1 MSDIPAP
8 GAVDM
13 TPEQARQAAIR
24 RQQRRLRLASDK
36 ERQKYRRDLI
46 TPEGAAL
53 QLKIATFMERA
64 GAFVLDFIFQWTIVL
79 AVFFAV
85 ALMTEELGYNGW
97 AIGGAIIAVF
107 AFLIR
112 NFWFI
117 YFEMGR
123 KAATPGKRI
132 VGLRVAA
139 RDGGALKANA
149 VFARNF
155 MSEIEVGLPLQFLF
169 TISNDVNGLMSLFGF
184 LWAAVFMFFPLFNK
198 DKLRVG
204 DLVAGTWVIHAPKDK
219 LKADITSAV
228 SDERLQAFAFTPE
241 QLDAYGIHELH
252 VLEDVLRTSPPD
264 VRADVAQRIRD
275 KIGWTRQPQEADLA
289 FLEAYYAQLRRR
301 LEQRMLFGDKKV
313 DKYDTR

>member
-1 MSDIPAP
+1 MTSETAASANGLTSDQ
-8 GAVDM
+8 
-13 TPEQARQAAIR
+13 TRQAAIR
-24 RQQRRLRLASDK
+24 RRQRRALENEKA
-36 ERQKYRRDLI
+36 KYRRDLV

-79 AVFFAV
+79 VVFLAI
-85 ALMTEELGYNGW
+85 ALITEELGYNGW
-97 AIGGAIIAVF
+97 AIGGAIVAVF

-155 MSEIEVGLPLQFLF
+155 MREIEVGLPLQFLF
-169 TISNDVNGLMSLFGF
+169 TINGDVSGLISLFGF
-184 LWAAVFMFFPLFNK
+184 LWAGIFMFFPLFNK

-204 DLVAGTWVIHAPKDK
+204 DLVAGTWVIHAPKDQ
-219 LKADITSAV
+219 LKADIASVV
-228 SDERLQAFAFTPE
+228 SQARLEEFAFTPQ

-252 VLEDVLRTSPPD
+252 VLEDVLRTSPKD
-264 VRADVAQRIRD
+264 VRSDVAQRIRD
-275 KIGWTRQPQEADLA
+275 KIDWTRQPNEGDLA

-301 LEQRMLFGDKKV
+301 LEQRMLFGDMKV
-313 DKYDTR
+313 DKYD

>member
-1 MSDIPAP
+1 
-8 GAVDM
+8 M
-13 TPEQARQAAIR
+13 TQAATPEAGGISPEQARQAAVRR
-24 RQQRRLRLASDK
+24 RQRLAMEK
-36 ERQKYRRDLI
+36 EKAKYRRDLI

-53 QLKIATFMERA
+53 QLKIATFAERA

-79 AVFFAV
+79 VVFFAI
-85 ALMTEELGYNGW
+85 ALITNEMGFNGW
-97 AIGGAIIAVF
+97 AIGGAILSVF
-107 AFLIR
+107 VFFVR

-117 YFEMGR
+117 FFEMGR

-132 VGLRVAA
+132 VGLRVAS

-155 MSEIEVGLPLQFLF
+155 MREIEVGLPLQFLF
-169 TISNDVNGLMSLFGF
+169 SIGGDVNGLMALFGF
-184 LWAAVFMFFPLFNK
+184 LWAGVFMFFPLFNK

-204 DLVAGTWVIHAPKDK
+204 DLVAGTWVIHAPKEK
-219 LKADITSAV
+219 LKADITSVV
-228 SDERLQAFAFTPE
+228 SEERLQEFAFTPA

-252 VLEDVLRTSPPD
+252 VLEDVLRNSPKD

-275 KIGWTRQPQEADLA
+275 KIGWARQPNEGDLA
-289 FLEAYYAQLRRR
+289 FLEAYYAQLRGR

>member
-1 MSDIPAP
+1 MSVADPSAP
-8 GAVDM
+8 SGM
-13 TPEQARQAAIR
+13 TQEQARQAAIR
-24 RQQRRLRLASDK
+24 RRQRKAVET
-36 ERQKYRRDLI
+36 ERAKYRRDLI

-64 GAFVLDFIFQWTIVL
+64 GAFVLDFIFQWTIVI

-85 ALMTEELGYNGW
+85 ALVTNQMGFQGW
-97 AIGGAIIAVF
+97 QIGGAIISVF
-107 AFLIR
+107 AFLMR
-112 NFWFI
+112 NFWFVF
-117 YFEMGR
+117 FEMSR

-139 RDGGALKANA
+139 RDGSALQADA

-155 MSEIEVGLPLQFLF
+155 MREIEVGLPLQFLL
-169 TISNDVNGLMSLFGF
+169 TIASDVNGLISLFGF
-184 LWAAVFMFFPLFNK
+184 LWAGVFMFFPLFNK

-204 DLVAGTWVIHAPKDK
+204 DLVAGTWVIHAPKEK
-219 LKADITSAV
+219 LKVDIASAV
-228 SDERLQAFAFTPE
+228 SRERLEEFAFTPA

-252 VLEDVLRTSPPD
+252 VLEDVLRTSPKD

-275 KIGWTRQPQEADLA
+275 KIGWARQPNEADLP